1 MNLIFLSTSDYFY
14 VYLDIFVMGFHLS
27 RPDKMWGTWWWWG
40 WGGAKGKKERVS
52 HLEQVDDEE
61 MENNILGTEL

>member
-27 RPDKMWGTWWWWG
+27 GVDKTWG
-40 WGGAKGKKERVS
+40 GGAKGENEGVS
-52 HLEQVDDEE
+52 QMEQEDDEE
-61 MENNILGTEL
+61 TQNKIVGTAS